1 MLSCTQ
7 WSSVRHQR
15 PSARLAV
22 QVQARQSAVGA
33 EDARQKASAYAR
45 DPLPAIVER
54 DHLWETSSGRP
65 ACKTVMIIR
74 DHQRL
79 SEVIRGQ
86 SAGWSR
92 PGPIRKRALR
102 GHQRGTQRSLTVQ
115 QREQQRPIRGRN
127 QNAITSSSST
137 SASVNRKPTRPIEL
151 RSSELPNSE
160 MPSSL
165 IRFERKSIY
174 GGVLLGVE
182 AVEGRALNQSE
193 TVTLARN

>member
-1 MLSCTQ
+1 VLSCTQ

-54 DHLWETSSGRP
+54 DHLWENQQWQTSVQKGQLICGEP
-65 ACKTVMIIR
+65 

-79 SEVIRGQ
+79 SEVIRGYQ
-86 SAGWSR
+86 RSSEV
-92 PGPIRKRALR
+92 IRGALR
-102 GHQRGTQRSLTVQ
+102 GHQRGTQRSLSVH
-115 QREQQRPIRGRN
+115 QREHQREHQRPIRGRN

-137 SASVNRKPTRPIEL
+137 SASINRKPTRPHEL

-174 GGVLLGVE
+174 GGV
-182 AVEGRALNQSE
+182 
-193 TVTLARN
+193 